1 MNVFLRMAG
10 RGENK
15 AARSRECSRCTIAFE
30 SRTDPSTILM
40 SCLVRILVPHGGED
54 FVPNFQYNK
63 YSMRGSDD
71 V

>member
-15 AARSRECSRCTIAFE
+15 AARSHECSRCTTAFE
-30 SRTDPSTILM
+30 SWTEPSTILM
-40 SCLVRILVPHGGED
+40 SCLVRILVPHRGG